1 MRQVRSS
8 REVLPQQQIRIFVRA
23 TLPGT
28 LRIAEVDLHI
38 CGYRK
43 FLVLR
48 HLQST
53 IQRQRASQRSGKFTN
68 MPTQGHL
75 TKRVCTIFEDYPKEV
90 RLLPIGSERLVWN
103 RKVLQEKDVALEA
116 ANQRFRNQIFDSGW
130 SLIERFAEPDG
141 KSSS

>member
-1 MRQVRSS
+1 MGDKSVPS

-28 LRIAEVDLHI
+28 LRIAEVDLNI

-53 IQRQRASQRSGKFTN
+53 IPRQRASQRSGKFTN
-68 MPTQGHL
+68 MPTQGRNDNR
-75 TKRVCTIFEDYPKEV
+75 RVSV
-90 RLLPIGSERLVWN
+90 RHFN
-103 RKVLQEKDVALEA
+103 QHEKT
-116 ANQRFRNQIFDSGW
+116 
-130 SLIERFAEPDG
+130 
-141 KSSS
+141 